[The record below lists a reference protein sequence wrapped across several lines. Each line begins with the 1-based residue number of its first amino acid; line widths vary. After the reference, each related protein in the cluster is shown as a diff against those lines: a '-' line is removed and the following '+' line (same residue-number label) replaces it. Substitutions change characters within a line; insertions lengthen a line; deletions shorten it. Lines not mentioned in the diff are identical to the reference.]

1 MEKKLNQK
9 EPNNET
15 NAAADSVEM
24 KFAPRLSVSHE
35 LLIFSF
41 SMTSSRRLLKKGKN
55 RNFPELNIAAVKCQN
70 S

>member
-1 MEKKLNQK
+1 MMEEKLNQK

-24 KFAPRLSVSHE
+24 KFAPTLSVSHE

-41 SMTSSRRLLKKGKN
+41 SMTSSRRLLKKW
-55 RNFPELNIAAVKCQN
+55 
-70 S
+70 